1 MELLLVKENLWTI
14 VTDVVPAER
23 NNDWT
28 ERNNKAKAIIGL
40 SLEDN
45 QLQHV
50 RKLETAKGYWDALK
64 QIHEKSSLSGKVSL
78 LRRLCQLKMQEE
90 GNLETH
96 LNTFFEICDRLDE
109 IEETLTDRLQ
119 IAMLLSSLPESFDSI
134 IMALEARPDEDLTI
148 NLVKEKLMNESV
160 RRQGNRSTEIKSDH
174 AFKLSKFKRNP
185 VTCNHC
191 HREGHIKKDCWF
203 LRKSEKFNKN
213 KQRANVTVTEN
224 GDSKKD
230 YCFSISNFEKNKWF
244 IDSGSTC
251 HITSNKNFFENLR
264 TDTEEYIYT
273 ADGKSVKV
281 EGIGNG
287 YLNIIDSKNIERK
300 IEISNVKFVP
310 GINGNLISV
319 AKLAEKG
326 FKVLFYD
333 NVCTISKNDLKI
345 ECYKGKNNLYPLNL
359 KTNKKECINLVTE
372 NINIWHKRLG
382 HKNYYDL
389 KRLSNGLVDDIKI
402 IDAARQECETCLKA
416 KFSQLKFGKSTRI
429 SNEPLE
435 LIHTDICGP
444 MSVETPSG
452 KRYYLTMIDDFSR
465 YCVVYLLN
473 TKDQA
478 KEKII
483 EYIETMENQLNKRA
497 KKIRSDNA
505 KEYISKDIEKYF
517 VKKSIVHEL
526 SAPYTPQQNCLSER
540 ENRSLTETGK
550 RFLFEAKMNLKYW
563 GEAIMT
569 ANYLLNRLPT
579 RCHDKTPFEMLYG
592 DKLKLGHIK
601 TFGCTSFMLIP
612 KQNRKK
618 LDEKSLKL
626 KLVGYC
632 ETSKAYRLLDIE
644 TDRIYIS
651 RDVRFIENNNEPN
664 YESQNN
670 QPGENEQSIEISLS
684 NENQI
689 ENINENVNEDV
700 NENDN
705 GDVNENDNEDDE
717 YIDNPNEYGVQNN
730 DVDGNQ
736 LNEVSVINNSNLDN
750 SNVSLNEDFENI
762 IDKFNYDQEPA
773 NYEEA
778 MKSRDRRNW
787 QKAMSEELN
796 DMFAN

>member
-1 MELLLVKENLWTI
+1 MELLLVKENLWTM

-78 LRRLCQLKMQEE
+78 LRRLCQLKMQED

-148 NLVKEKLMNESV
+148 NLVKEKLINESV

-251 HITSNKNFFENLR
+251 HITSNKNFFENIR
-264 TDTEEYIYT
+264 TDTEEFIYT

-281 EGIGNG
+281 E
-287 YLNIIDSKNIERK
+287 KNIERK

-429 SNEPLE
+429 SNE
-435 LIHTDICGP
+435 
-444 MSVETPSG
+444 
-452 KRYYLTMIDDFSR
+452 
-465 YCVVYLLN
+465 
-473 TKDQA
+473 
-478 KEKII
+478 
-483 EYIETMENQLNKRA
+483 
-497 KKIRSDNA
+497 
-505 KEYISKDIEKYF
+505 
-517 VKKSIVHEL
+517 
-526 SAPYTPQQNCLSER
+526 
-540 ENRSLTETGK
+540 
-550 RFLFEAKMNLKYW
+550 
-563 GEAIMT
+563 
-569 ANYLLNRLPT
+569 
-579 RCHDKTPFEMLYG
+579 
-592 DKLKLGHIK
+592 
-601 TFGCTSFMLIP
+601 
-612 KQNRKK
+612 
-618 LDEKSLKL
+618 
-626 KLVGYC
+626 
-632 ETSKAYRLLDIE
+632 
-644 TDRIYIS
+644 
-651 RDVRFIENNNEPN
+651 
-664 YESQNN
+664 
-670 QPGENEQSIEISLS
+670 QSIEISLS

-689 ENINENVNEDV
+689 ENINENV
-700 NENDN
+700 
-705 GDVNENDNEDDE
+705 
-717 YIDNPNEYGVQNN
+717 
-730 DVDGNQ
+730 
-736 LNEVSVINNSNLDN
+736 
-750 SNVSLNEDFENI
+750 
-762 IDKFNYDQEPA
+762 
-773 NYEEA
+773 
-778 MKSRDRRNW
+778 MKMTNT
-787 QKAMSEELN
+787 
-796 DMFAN
+796 